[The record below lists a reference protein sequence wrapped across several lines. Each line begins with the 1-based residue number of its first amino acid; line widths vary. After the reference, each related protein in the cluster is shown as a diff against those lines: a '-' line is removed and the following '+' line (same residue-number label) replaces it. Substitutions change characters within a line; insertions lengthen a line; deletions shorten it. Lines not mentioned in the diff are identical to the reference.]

1 MNEENQIN
9 YYAIIPATVRYSKKL
24 KASEKLLYGEITALS
39 NKNGYCYAQNRYFA
53 DLYDVSIETVSRWI
67 SNLQKFGFIK
77 IKVNRN
83 ENKEVISRYIYI
95 VDIPYQQKNQYPY
108 IQKNQE
114 GIDENV
120 KENNIKYNIDDLFY
134 LIINN
139 SNKISKHFFEIIERL
154 EFNYKPY
161 MLQYMKK
168 DKIDMLKNI
177 IYVLYDLYN
186 SGFYSLLQNIKREN
200 LVNLY
205 LIAMDKQPNNLLNY
219 YKKSIINSNKNCK
232 KMEGFHYPKL
242 SQINTFLKE
251 KNETFLQS

>member
-1 MNEENQIN
+1 M
-9 YYAIIPATVRYSKKL
+9 
-24 KASEKLLYGEITALS
+24 
-39 NKNGYCYAQNRYFA
+39 
-53 DLYDVSIETVSRWI
+53 
-67 SNLQKFGFIK
+67 
-77 IKVNRN
+77 
-83 ENKEVISRYIYI
+83 KE
-95 VDIPYQQKNQYPY
+95 
-108 IQKNQE
+108 
-114 GIDENV
+114 
-120 KENNIKYNIDDLFY
+120 
-134 LIINN
+134 
-139 SNKISKHFFEIIERL
+139 
-154 EFNYKPY
+154 
-161 MLQYMKK
+161 

-205 LIAMDKQPNNLLNY
+205 LIAMDKQLNNLLNY